1 MNLYLLLDCIF
12 FQIEQTDKL
21 YLSTQRFVSNT
32 VLPCDWIKSL
42 DNQIENQDHLCAVPI
57 SNYTISHNSMNESK
71 CIKDNLDLAWEKVQ
85 SSLFSNSFSKLRTW
99 ECLGISESS
108 KQSLF
113 VTDLPETAL
122 HLARIR
128 QTSILSLLSEKV
140 KITVFMEVYYQK
152 NDCAL
157 CYRQCILHL

>member
-1 MNLYLLLDCIF
+1 MNLYLLLDSIF
-12 FQIEQTDKL
+12 FQIEQTDQL
-21 YLSTQRFVSNT
+21 YLSTQRFMSNT

-42 DNQIENQDHLCAVPI
+42 DNQIENQDHLSAVPI
-57 SNYTISHNSMNESK
+57 SSYTSRNSMNESK
-71 CIKDNLDLAWEKVQ
+71 CIRDNFNLVWEKVQ
-85 SSLFSNSFSKLRTW
+85 SSLSSNSFSKLRTW

-108 KQSLF
+108 KQLLF

-140 KITVFMEVYYQK
+140 KITMLAGVYYHK
-152 NDCAL
+152 NDFAL